1 MPIDVNKV
9 TNTMAELAVNVIDP
23 AIMPIMTDMM
33 LPEDTNS
40 YMTKKLRAN
49 KNKIGKVNLTNQKI
63 EMPAITG
70 VNYGFRSI
78 SEGGITPTGS
88 KITTDKMSVEFGH
101 FIGGINASDREIE
114 VAMDSRTL
122 ITSLLMEKW
131 RGLMSTVPYYI
142 RANIWNGQS
151 GVQGVVATDGVS
163 GDTLTLTATGMNIS
177 DARDITRYL
186 EEDMI
191 VQIMDATGTTKRGE
205 PVKIIDVDK
214 LGAEIILEA
223 MPAGVA
229 ATDIL
234 VFADT
239 TGDEND
245 FGNGTQGIFDVID
258 DANTFQGIDRSA
270 VGNRKWRANMV
281 DNGGAAITRNV
292 LKDFFKMCHN
302 PAEAICSQDVLDAY
316 FDANIKDNIR
326 YSGISETFEDKFQFV
341 QIGNT
346 RMFEDEECHS
356 DKVIVPDFAN
366 MGICDTPLDP
376 VTNGLERIP
385 NRLMWERL
393 VKFRMQLVGRK
404 ASNMGI
410 LSNFS

>member
-1 MPIDVNKV
+1 MSIDVNKV

-88 KITTDKMSVEFGH
+88 KITTDKMSVAFGH

-131 RGLMSTVPYYI
+131 RGLMATVPYYI

-151 GVQGVVATDGVS
+151 GVQGVVDAGGVT
-163 GDTLTLTATGMNIS
+163 GDVLTLTATGMNIS

-270 VGNRKWRANMV
+270 VIVNGVLIWLIMV
-281 DNGGAAITRNV
+281 V
-292 LKDFFKMCHN
+292 L
-302 PAEAICSQDVLDAY
+302 QL
-316 FDANIKDNIR
+316 
-326 YSGISETFEDKFQFV
+326 
-341 QIGNT
+341 
-346 RMFEDEECHS
+346 
-356 DKVIVPDFAN
+356 
-366 MGICDTPLDP
+366 
-376 VTNGLERIP
+376 LER
-385 NRLMWERL
+385 
-393 VKFRMQLVGRK
+393 F
-404 ASNMGI
+404 
-410 LSNFS
+410 